1 MRRNDPHRRETTIET
16 KGGCMG
22 TIRFRVVVVIVASSA
37 LLAGAGAQS
46 AMADAS
52 GGASCIGI
60 EASSV
65 SPPGSSAEAPGGMAQ
80 LVAFVK
86 AEAGG
91 KFGPA
96 ASSFARLHAGSH
108 EACDEASE

>member
-1 MRRNDPHRRETTIET
+1 
-16 KGGCMG
+16 MG
-22 TIRFRVVVVIVASSA
+22 TNRFRVAVVTVASTA
-37 LLAGAGAQS
+37 LIAAAGAQS
-46 AMADAS
+46 APGDAS
-52 GGASCIGI
+52 GLASCIGI

-96 ASSFARLHAGSH
+96 VSSFARLHAGSH
-108 EACDEASE
+108 EACDAASE

>member
-1 MRRNDPHRRETTIET
+1 
-16 KGGCMG
+16 MG
-22 TIRFRVVVVIVASSA
+22 TRRLRVAVVTVASTA
-37 LLAGAGAQS
+37 LLAAAVTQS
-46 AMADAS
+46 AMAEAS
-52 GGASCIGI
+52 GPASCIGI
-60 EASSV
+60 EASIV

-108 EACDEASE
+108 EACDDASE